1 MTDLVGNDP
10 NLLLRRAL
18 AGDEPALAAL
28 FDGHRERL
36 RRRRSCRRS
45 RV

>member
-1 MTDLVGNDP
+1 MADPVGNDP

-18 AGDEPALAAL
+18 AGDESALAAL

-36 RRRRSCRRS
+36 RRMIRLRAS
-45 RV
+45 R